1 MKEWMY
7 MNHSFNVD
15 IAAKYGMLEAVLL
28 EYLNFWVTKNK
39 ANDVQYYDGY
49 YWTYNSTKALAELFP
64 YASRTTISRALRRL
78 EDEGLVLSGNYNKSA
93 YDRTIWYTLTEKCCL
108 LLEGKD
114 VIQGGD
120 STDTDNTQEED
131 PVSQNG
137 QCIVQNEQSIAQ
149 NEQCIV
155 QNDNFHCSKCAMDLP
170 KVGNGFTQN
179 EQPIPV
185 INTVIDT
192 VNNLTVSK
200 DTVCHSDVQRVAE
213 HWNQLAAYGVKP
225 VSSINCGTKRF
236 DMLRARI
243 RTYGIEKTFK
253 AIENIKK
260 SAFLCGGGQKG
271 WVITF
276 DWFVR
281 PNNFIKVLEGNYEG
295 MGDSGSRNKNRPVI
309 KPNQFNTFQQ
319 RDYTPGNMDS
329 LERKLLAGSLERGLM
344 AK

>member
-1 MKEWMY
+1 

-28 EYLNFWVTKNK
+28 EYLNFWVTKNR

-64 YASRTTISRALRRL
+64 YASRTTISRALRHL
-78 EDEGLVLSGNYNKSA
+78 QDEGLVLSGNYNKSA
-93 YDRTIWYTLTEKCCL
+93 YDRTIWYTLTEKCSL

-114 VIQGGD
+114 VIKDGE
-120 STDTDNTQEED
+120 STGLDNVQD
-131 PVSQNG
+131 GQCNAQNG
-137 QCIVQNEQSIAQ
+137 QSIVQNETSIAQ

-155 QNDNFHCSKCAMDLP
+155 QNDNIHCPKRAMEIP
-170 KVGNGFTQN
+170 KMSSGFTQN
-179 EQPIPV
+179 GQPIPV

-192 VNNLTVSK
+192 VNNLTVSN
-200 DTVCHSDVQRVAE
+200 DTVCRTDVQRVAE
-213 HWNQLAAYGVKP
+213 HWNHLATYGVKP
-225 VSSINCGTKRF
+225 VSRISSGTKRF

-243 RTYGIEKTFK
+243 RTYGIEKIFE

-260 SAFLCGGGQKG
+260 SSFLCGSGQKG

-295 MGDSGSRNKNRPVI
+295 VEDKGSRNKSSPVPSS
-309 KPNQFNTFQQ
+309 KPNQFNNFMQ
-319 RDYTPGNMDS
+319 RDIAQDDIDS
-329 LERKLLAGSLERGLM
+329 LERKLLA
-344 AK
+344 K